1 MDLYLITGFLGAGKT
16 TFLQNFIKQFADKK
30 IFLLINEFGKAG
42 VDGALL
48 NTLDATLAEINNGS
62 IFCSC
67 RLDKFEETLI
77 SAMQTKPEIIL
88 VEASGLSDP
97 TNVRKILAMQK
108 FNGINYCGCVC
119 IADSLR
125 LKKVINTAIVCKK
138 QLLVASL
145 TLINKSDLATAEK
158 ITECEET
165 IHNINPYTKVKQTCF
180 GNFEAQWLKDIK
192 PCSVSDEPIHTAD
205 ITLQSASVKIKHDMP
220 LEALRHFL
228 NQVCEDTYRIKGFV
242 KLGNDVYLANCV
254 GGMVELNI
262 YTENCTGEIGTLVFL
277 SGKGMPLRKTLK
289 SAIALYENYIVDL
302 KL

>member
-42 VDGALL
+42 VDGAILETL
-48 NTLDATLAEINNGS
+48 NATLAEINNGS
-62 IFCSC
+62 IFCAC

-77 SAMQTKPEIIL
+77 NAMQTKPEVIL

-97 TNVRKILAMQK
+97 TNVRKILAMQQ
-108 FNGINYCGCVC
+108 FSGINYRGCVC

-125 LKKVINTAIVCKK
+125 LKKVLSTAIVSKK

-145 TLINKSDLATAEK
+145 TLINKSDLATAEQ
-158 ITECEET
+158 IAECEEL
-165 IHNINPYTKVKQTCF
+165 IRSANPYTTIKKTSF
-180 GNFEAQWLKDIK
+180 GQFTTQWLEDIT
-192 PCSVSDEPIHTAD
+192 PCAVNDEPIHTAD
-205 ITLQSASVKIKHDMP
+205 ITMQSASIKININMP
-220 LEALRHFL
+220 INSLKHFL

-242 KLGNDVYLANCV
+242 KLANEIYLVNCV
-254 GGMVELNI
+254 GGMVELTP
-262 YTENCTGEIGTLVFL
+262 YTENCTGAIGTLVFL
-277 SGKGMPLRKTLK
+277 AGKGMPLRKTLK
-289 SAIALYENYIVDL
+289 NAIKLYENYIFDL